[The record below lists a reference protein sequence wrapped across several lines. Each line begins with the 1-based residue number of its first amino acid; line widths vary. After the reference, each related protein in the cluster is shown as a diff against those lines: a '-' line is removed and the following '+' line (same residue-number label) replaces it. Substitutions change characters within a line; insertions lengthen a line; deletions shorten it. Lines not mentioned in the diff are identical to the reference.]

1 MHLNRIMMG
10 LVVALLFVIVGLQSA
25 ILLDQHKDED
35 ETTAT
40 PHPLIGSWIMQ
51 TEDGELPALISFA
64 PTGTVYQVDGDG
76 TTALGA
82 WTGTGP
88 NTATSTVLSR
98 YEDQANAP
106 RGWKTVRADIA
117 VDDTNT
123 AFTSTYTIQLAA
135 LGNGASSGQLG
146 PGRAEGR
153 RITPEPVGTPV
164 APLRVRETP
173 PGATPTS
180 FLIDAALP
188 ISGAAIT
195 SP

>member
-10 LVVALLFVIVGLQSA
+10 LVVALLCVIVGLQVA
-25 ILLDQHKDED
+25 LLLDQREDED
-35 ETTAT
+35 ETTAQ
-40 PHPLIGSWIMQ
+40 HPLIGSWIMQ
-51 TEDGELPALISFA
+51 TGDGELPALISFA
-64 PTGTVYQVDGDG
+64 PTGPVYQVNGDG
-76 TTALGA
+76 STALGA

-98 YEDQANAP
+98 YVDQANAP
-106 RGWKTVRADIA
+106 RGWNTIRADIA

-146 PGRAEGR
+146 PGTAEGR

-164 APLRVRETP
+164 APLRVLETP
-173 PGATPTS
+173 PGATSTS
-180 FLIDAALP
+180 SLINVALP
-188 ISGAAIT
+188 ISGAALT
-195 SP
+195 RP